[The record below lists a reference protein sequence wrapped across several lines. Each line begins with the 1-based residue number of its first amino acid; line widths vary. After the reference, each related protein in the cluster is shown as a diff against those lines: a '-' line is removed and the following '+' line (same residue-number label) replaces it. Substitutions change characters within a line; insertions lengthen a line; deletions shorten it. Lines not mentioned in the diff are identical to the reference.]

1 MKRPELIVENG
12 ELAGRHFPVTEGGVR
27 LGRSSSN
34 NICIPDEELS
44 RNHCLFEPFG
54 EVGIR
59 VTDLAS
65 ANGTYVNGT
74 SVGNE
79 SMELRPGD
87 VIAVGTTRLRVSG
100 GEPPRSAAAGGVDL
114 GLGTADSAAT
124 VPNAAATPGGTRR
137 RLSAANVFCCVLV
150 AILCALI
157 FLVLSG
163 WFGNVTAPIAEVQ
176 TTKETVSEFRYE
188 KIDAN
193 SSEIF
198 RYYMVYSADGT
209 LKVTI
214 DDVPKANR
222 HIDKRAKLTDEARER
237 LNEILTDPELMSLDR
252 EYAGPGGESPELK
265 SWRLRILYTTRG
277 RSVYVENTPEPEA
290 FRRIREKLETFA
302 NNELGLWALQ
312 YSHEKLIEMAAAS
325 AENARAKW
333 NDRDVEY
340 GNIHAAICAY
350 REAIVYLDTVNPKPS
365 AFADYRAALEE
376 AEKELEQ
383 RYRDQRFRADQALKM
398 SNWETARQELKVLCE
413 LVPDRRDDRYR
424 EAAAKLIDVEKRL
437 GKGVRR

>member
-12 ELAGRHFPVTEGGVR
+12 ELAGRRFPVSEGGVR

-34 NICIPDEELS
+34 DICIPDEELS

-54 EVGIR
+54 ETGIR

-65 ANGTYVNGT
+65 ANGTYVNGNA
-74 SVGNE
+74 VGNE
-79 SMELRPGD
+79 SVELHPGD
-87 VIAVGTTRLRVSG
+87 AIGVGTTSLRVSG
-100 GEPPRSAAAGGVDL
+100 GEPPRSAASGGVDL
-114 GLGTADSAAT
+114 GLGTADSAA
-124 VPNAAATPGGTRR
+124 ATPGGTRR
-137 RLSAANVFCCVLV
+137 RLSPANVFCCALV

-163 WFGNVTAPIAEVQ
+163 WFGNVAAPIAEVQ
-176 TTKETVSEFRYE
+176 ATKETVSEFRYE

-198 RYYMVYSADGT
+198 RYYMVYSTDGT

-214 DDVPKANR
+214 DDVPNANR

-237 LNEILTDPELMSLDR
+237 LNEILTDPELTSLDR
-252 EYAGPGGESPELK
+252 EYAGPAGEPPELK
-265 SWRLRILYTTRG
+265 SWRLRVLYTTRG
-277 RSVYVENTPEPEA
+277 RTVNVENTPEPEA
-290 FRRIREKLETFA
+290 FRRVREKLETFA

-312 YSHEKLIEMAAAS
+312 YSHEKLVEMATAS
-325 AENARAKW
+325 AETARAKW
-333 NDRDVEY
+333 NDREVEY

-350 REAIVYLDTVNPKPS
+350 REAIVYLDTVNPKPPE
-365 AFADYRAALEE
+365 FADYRAELET

>member
-12 ELAGRHFPVTEGGVR
+12 ELAGRRVPVAEGGVR

-34 NICIPDEELS
+34 DICIPDEELS

-54 EVGIR
+54 ETGIR

-74 SVGNE
+74 AVGNE
-79 SMELRPGD
+79 SVELHPGD
-87 VIAVGTTRLRVSG
+87 VIGVGTTTLRVSG
-100 GEPPRSAAAGGVDL
+100 GEAASAAGGIDL
-114 GLGTADSAAT
+114 GLGTADSVSAAPTAAT
-124 VPNAAATPGGTRR
+124 DSGSPRR
-137 RLSAANVFCCVLV
+137 RLFWWTLVTIFAVL
-150 AILCALI
+150 IY
-157 FLVLSG
+157 LVLSG
-163 WFGNVTAPIAEVQ
+163 RLGNATAPIENVAE
-176 TTKETVSEFRYE
+176 TKETVTEFRYE
-188 KIDAN
+188 KVDAD

-198 RYYMVYSADGT
+198 RYYMVYATDGT

-214 DDVPKANR
+214 DDVPNANR

-237 LNEILTDPELMSLDR
+237 LNEILTDPELATLDR
-252 EYAGPGGESPELK
+252 EYAGPAGEPPELK
-265 SWRLRILYTTRG
+265 SWRLRVLYTTRG
-277 RSVYVENTPEPEA
+277 RTVNVENTPEPEA
-290 FRRIREKLETFA
+290 FRRVREKLETFA

-312 YSHEKLIEMAAAS
+312 YSHEKLVEMAAAS
-325 AENARAKW
+325 AETARAKW
-333 NDRDVEY
+333 NDREVEY

-350 REAIVYLDTVNPKPS
+350 REAIVYLDTVNPKPPE
-365 AFADYRAALEE
+365 FADYRAELEA
-376 AEKELEQ
+376 AEKELDQ

-398 SNWETARQELKVLCE
+398 SNWETARQELRVLCE

-437 GKGVRR
+437 GKGARR

>member
-12 ELAGRHFPVTEGGVR
+12 ELAGRRFPVSEGGVR

-34 NICIPDEELS
+34 DICIPDEELS

-54 EVGIR
+54 EAGIR

-74 SVGNE
+74 VVGNE

-87 VIAVGTTRLRVSG
+87 VIAVGATRLRVSG
-100 GEPPRSAAAGGVDL
+100 EPLRSAAAGGVDL
-114 GLGTADSAAT
+114 GLGTADSASAT
-124 VPNAAATPGGTRR
+124 PNAAATSGGSRR
-137 RLSAANVFCCVLV
+137 RLSPANVFWCVLV
-150 AILCALI
+150 AIFCALI
-157 FLVLSG
+157 YLVLSG
-163 WFGNVTAPIAEVQ
+163 RLGNAAAPIAEVQ
-176 TTKETVSEFRYE
+176 ETKETVTEFRYE

-198 RYYMVYSADGT
+198 RYYMVYSTDGT

-237 LNEILTDPELMSLDR
+237 LNEILTDQELMSLDR
-252 EYAGPGGESPELK
+252 EYAGPGGEPPELK
-265 SWRLRILYTTRG
+265 SWYLRILYTTRG

-290 FRRIREKLETFA
+290 FRRIREKLEAFA

-333 NDRDVEY
+333 NDREVEY

-350 REAIVYLDTVNPKPS
+350 REAIVYLDTVNPKPPE
-365 AFADYRAALEE
+365 FADYRAELET

-437 GKGVRR
+437 GKGARR